1 MNYSVRTRIKFLG
14 NEANDRNRVKKFV
27 IVLIKNKEYTKAT
40 NIDNLSSLG
49 KLLSNNF
56 VQTQQK
62 NNLKAI

>member
-1 MNYSVRTRIKFLG
+1 MQKQKLK
-14 NEANDRNRVKKFV
+14 RNFQ
-27 IVLIKNKEYTKAT
+27 KNKISMLKYTYEQVLASQAEQVDTKAN

>member
-1 MNYSVRTRIKFLG
+1 MADYERKFDKNKIYSVELNLLDG
-14 NEANDRNRVKKFV
+14 QVD
-27 IVLIKNKEYTKAT
+27 TKAN

>member
-56 VQTQQK
+56 VLTQQK